1 MKMLFSISLESHQQA
16 IRVFMHLH
24 RFTHYCFGCCTSG
37 QCSDYNSNEH
47 SEKSQELFC
56 SCGINIFCAIPQL
69 KMLFI
74 FHLLVFSKSKFE
86 LPGKQWF
93 CGISLRQTS
102 VPDPAGNILEL
113 SKKKMNQF
121 FSFLTCLLETFQL
134 VAVISSA
141 NFPVELPCMTKGK
154 RKSSRIL
161 HSAVLHRNKEM
172 EQEGESQPAALCYH
186 WVTQAATVTS
196 CLLCAQPS
204 LLHLC
209 QHS

>member
-1 MKMLFSISLESHQQA
+1 MNRDIYQVWCHISKLNPSYKTQDTLSFQHLKSFEGTSLSMKMLFSISLESHQQA

-102 VPDPAGNILEL
+102 VPDPAGNSLEL
-113 SKKKMNQF
+113 SKNKMNQF
-121 FSFLTCLLETFQL
+121 FSFLTCLLETFS
-134 VAVISSA
+134 VGGCDFISK
-141 NFPVELPCMTKGK
+141 FPCRASLHDQRQEKKLQNPAL
-154 RKSSRIL
+154 SSFT
-161 HSAVLHRNKEM
+161 
-172 EQEGESQPAALCYH
+172 QE
-186 WVTQAATVTS
+186 
-196 CLLCAQPS
+196 
-204 LLHLC
+204 
-209 QHS
+209 